1 MSASGSLSPSRQPP
15 EPPPLYILR
24 IKIAPECHRRLDTFD
39 HDQII
44 VLPLEA
50 GCGKVHGTGAQQ
62 LAVDLIALEMHR
74 IARLVLDPDLDARRL
89 GEVIENLRGLALC
102 KLDAVEID
110 SHLTPRS
117 AARVSACMAWLLH
130 HYGHSGSRK
139 RVSG

>member
-1 MSASGSLSPSRQPP
+1 MLNVGKRIVIAFAPAARASAA
-15 EPPPLYILR
+15 YILR

-50 GCGKVHGTGAQQ
+50 GCGKVHGTGVQQ
-62 LAVDLIALEMHR
+62 LAVNFIALEMHR

-89 GEVIENLRGLALC
+89 GEVIENLRGLALG
-102 KLDAVEID
+102 KLGAVEID

-130 HYGHSGSRK
+130 PLWAFGEP
-139 RVSG
+139 